1 MRVAQRTIS
10 RNYLRTLNGALSK
23 RAESFERGTT
33 GLKFTTLSENVSDGT
48 RAMHV
53 QEQRYQAN
61 QYLDNT
67 NNLLYEMNSVDS
79 NLKSLQSILQTAQEK
94 VLKGMSESGGQDG
107 RDVLAKEIS
116 KLKEELLQFANA
128 QFGGKYLFGGTN
140 NSTAPFTVDENTGKL
155 MYNGIEVEGIHKED
169 GEYFYYPDPNNPD
182 PATRIPIPKD
192 DPIYADIGLGYRY
205 DNNMVADPRTAFE
218 VSFSGLDLIGFGTA
232 AGDKGTQVSGNLYD
246 LLTDI
251 EKSLTP
257 DLKKEELDDQY
268 AQLVKLT
275 DQVGICRTDLGTRM
289 NFLERNADR
298 LKNDIGNLTEKES
311 GLVSSNPADE
321 AIKLKECEYVWMAVL
336 QLGSQI
342 LPSSLLDFMR

>member
-23 RAESFERGTT
+23 RAESFERGST
-33 GLKFTTLSENVSDGT
+33 GLKFATLSENVSDGT

-53 QEQRYQAN
+53 QEQRYQAT

-79 NLKSLQSILQTAQEK
+79 NMGSIHSILQTAQEK
-94 VLKGMSESGGQDG
+94 VLKGMSESMGQDG

-116 KLKEELLQFANA
+116 KLKEEILQFANA
-128 QFGGKYLFGGTN
+128 QYGGKYLFSGTN
-140 NSTAPFTVDENTGKL
+140 NSAAPFTVNEDTGKL
-155 MYNGIEVEGIHKED
+155 MYNGIEVEKIQKED
-169 GEYFYYPDPNNPD
+169 GEYFYMDENNQKV
-182 PATRIPIPKD
+182 TIPKN

-205 DNNMVADPRTAFE
+205 DGNMTADPRTAFQ
-218 VSFSGLDLIGFGTA
+218 VSFSGLDLLGFGTTTGENGA
-232 AGDKGTQVSGNLYD
+232 QVSGNLYD
-246 LLTDI
+246 LLTEI
-251 EKSLTP
+251 ENSLTP
-257 DLKKEELDDQY
+257 DLNKEALDDQY
-268 AQLVKLT
+268 TQLVDLT
-275 DQVGICRTDLGTRM
+275 DQVGVCRTDLGTRM

-298 LKNDIGNLTEKES
+298 LQNDIDNLTEQES
-311 GLVSSNPADE
+311 GLISSNPADE

-342 LPSSLLDFMR
+342 LPSSLLDFMQ

>member
-23 RAESFERGTT
+23 RTESFERGST
-33 GLKFTTLSENVSDGT
+33 GLKFATLSENVSDGT

-79 NLKSLQSILQTAQEK
+79 NMKSIHSVLQTAQEK
-94 VLKGMSESGGQDG
+94 VLKGMSESMGQDG

-116 KLKEELLQFANA
+116 KLKEEILQFANA
-128 QFGGKYLFGGTN
+128 QYGGKYLFSGTN
-140 NSTAPFTVDENTGKL
+140 NSAAPFTVNEDTGKL
-155 MYNGIEVEGIHKED
+155 MYNGVEVEKIQQKN
-169 GEYFYYPDPNNPD
+169 GEYFYMDKNNQKV
-182 PATRIPIPKD
+182 AIPKN

-205 DNNMVADPRTAFE
+205 DGNMTADPRTAFQ
-218 VSFSGLDLIGFGTA
+218 VSFSGLELLGFGTA
-232 AGDKGTQVSGNLYD
+232 TGENGIQVSGNVYD
-246 LLTDI
+246 LLTEI
-251 EKSLTP
+251 ENSLTP
-257 DLKKEELDDQY
+257 DLNKEALDDQY
-268 AQLVKLT
+268 TQLVDLT
-275 DQVGICRTDLGTRM
+275 DQVGVCRTDLGTGM

-298 LKNDIGNLTEKES
+298 LQNDIDNLTEQES
-311 GLVSSNPADE
+311 GLISSNPADE